1 MHLGSRENAIA
12 QGALP
17 SLSKLKAQ
25 SVYAIWVP
33 ALGIFGGQKY
43 PTHDDLVIHFW
54 DNRNSIFPTIGWE
67 GHHNEGDTHPNAD
80 TSAWSAPGK
89 FTKITAEE
97 AANHLGMD
105 TSYLTPEM
113 CS

>member
-1 MHLGSRENAIA
+1 MMI
-12 QGALP
+12 
-17 SLSKLKAQ
+17 LS
-25 SVYAIWVP
+25 S
-33 ALGIFGGQKY
+33 IFGTTVIQQFQL
-43 PTHDDLVIHFW
+43 LVA
-54 DNRNSIFPTIGWE
+54 T
-67 GHHNEGDTHPNAD
+67 GHHDEGDTHPNAD

>member
-43 PTHDDLVIHFW
+43 PAHDDLVNHFG
-54 DNRNSIFPTIGWE
+54 DRGNLTSPTIGW
-67 GHHNEGDTHPNAD
+67 
-80 TSAWSAPGK
+80 
-89 FTKITAEE
+89 
-97 AANHLGMD
+97 
-105 TSYLTPEM
+105 
-113 CS
+113 